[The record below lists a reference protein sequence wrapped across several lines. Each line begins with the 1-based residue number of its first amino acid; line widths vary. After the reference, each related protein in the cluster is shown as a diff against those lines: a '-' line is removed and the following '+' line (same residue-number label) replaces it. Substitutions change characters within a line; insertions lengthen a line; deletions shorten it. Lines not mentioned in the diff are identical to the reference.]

1 MDVFSQLIHNDGAIL
16 LDGAMGT
23 MLLAA
28 GMHSGTPPET
38 WNVSHPE
45 IVRGIHRR
53 YIEAGAR
60 IILTNSFGGNRYRLG
75 MHGLEGRVKE
85 LNKAAGC
92 NARMTADSSLLPV
105 LVAGSIGPTGQLL
118 KPYGPLSVEDV
129 IAAYAEQAIGLVEG
143 GVQMFW
149 IETMVDL
156 GEAMAAVEGVRSTS
170 DLPVAVTM
178 TFVRHGRTIM
188 GVGPD
193 TAVQE
198 LGKLDLAA
206 IGANCGNGPEEILQ
220 VIQVMHVTSPQT
232 LLIAKSNAGLPEL
245 RDSGIF
251 YDGTPELMAEYA
263 RKARSAGAKLIGGC
277 CGTTPAHIEA
287 MAKALS

>member
-85 LNKAAGC
+85 LNKAAGG